1 MYKTNAILI
10 IIVIFLG
17 CTTNRQM
24 QVPNTLRDTGR
35 PALHAVQNQRLNDLM
50 LRMNALVF
58 EQIQTEI
65 EISRDRRR
73 KALRIA
79 EAANKLQQSVDLI
92 LAAQPALNLAQHD
105 SVVFL
110 ALANKLKE
118 QAMQLENLARHN
130 QIESLTETM
139 TQITNTCNACHSLF
153 RKL

>member
-1 MYKTNAILI
+1 M
-10 IIVIFLG
+10 
-17 CTTNRQM
+17 
-24 QVPNTLRDTGR
+24 
-35 PALHAVQNQRLNDLM
+35 
-50 LRMNALVF
+50 
-58 EQIQTEI
+58 
-65 EISRDRRR
+65 
-73 KALRIA
+73 
-79 EAANKLQQSVDLI
+79 I

-105 SVVFL
+105 SAVFL